1 MRITN
6 PIDQNRIAESV
17 ESVGRDLLRE
27 LPSLSKGQVVVS
39 GASVNTPVLLKVRKR
54 ITQHGGQ
61 DLDAPA
67 EWMRWFEQDRPA
79 QEERADALYV
89 EKKVNYEDDGD
100 VLWA

>member
-1 MRITN
+1 M
-6 PIDQNRIAESV
+6 
-17 ESVGRDLLRE
+17 
-27 LPSLSKGQVVVS
+27 VS

-67 EWMRWFEQDRPA
+67 EWMRWFEEDRPA
-79 QEERADALYV
+79 QEERTTALYV
-89 EKKVNYEDDGD
+89 EKKINYEDDGD